1 MSVHDI
7 FGKQLFVIGHNNK
20 SKGIHSFLKLIDGAG
35 IIFNGSKL
43 LSKTASGL
51 ELTSRDIKKSNVKN
65 KRDNYILTTAI
76 SAHNKQVTQIATDN
90 GKYFLGL

>member
-7 FGKQLFVIGHNNK
+7 FGKQPFVIGHNNK
-20 SKGIHSFLKLIDGAG
+20 PKGIHSFSKLIDGAG

-51 ELTSRDIKKSNVKN
+51 ESTSRDIKKSNVKN
-65 KRDNYILTTAI
+65 KRNNYILTTVI
-76 SAHNKQVTQIATDN
+76 SASNKQVTQIATDN
-90 GKYFLGL
+90 GKYF